1 MCGILAVIQT
11 QGSKSPTGLI
21 QAATSIARHRGPD
34 DEGYMLWSP
43 GHRPQVYAGLET
55 SVESRLAHR
64 LSDLPEAGAWRVA
77 FGHRRLSIVDLSPS
91 GHQPMIHEA
100 SGLSVVFNGEIY
112 NHIELRRELQRLGHS
127 FKSHSDTEVILVS
140 WLEWGPDCLNRF
152 NGMFAIALLDPREGC
167 IHVARDRFG
176 VKPLYWARMGNL
188 LAFASE
194 IKQIRSLPGFQP
206 RLNKSAVR
214 DYLADGLA
222 DHTQYTFDEN
232 IRQLVGGERALIR
245 VNGVEPQMEVLRWY
259 ELKGEPWRGKDEEA
273 AERFRELL
281 TDSVRLRLRADVPVG
296 SCLSGGLDSSSI
308 ACLANRLLGEG
319 GDHAGQ
325 ITVTA
330 CFEDKRFD
338 EWHYAKDVVD
348 QTGARPVRVWPSFER
363 LEDDVDR
370 FLWHLDEPCGSTSM
384 FSQWCVFGGAAGVGL
399 KVMLDGQGSDEQLA
413 GYSGGTPIALLTGI
427 IGRGAF
433 FSLAGEIIRMRR
445 AQGRFPAT
453 TVALAL
459 RNVFPAMNHFLP
471 ARHRNG
477 RATPNWLRMDA
488 PPLAETEPPHDL
500 SDALR
505 RQTLSTSLPAL
516 LRYEDRNSMAWSIE
530 SRVPFLDYRLVE
542 FVAGLPDHLKLRG
555 ATTKVVLREAMRGG
569 IPESV
574 RQRRDKMGFV
584 TPEEEW
590 VRTAGRWFRR
600 SVETAVNIFPGFF
613 EPMLVNKMFED
624 VLSGRSPFTFAL
636 WRIACLGRWASVQR
650 MTVSPLVSKE
660 NMG

>member
-1 MCGILAVIQT
+1 
-11 QGSKSPTGLI
+11 
-21 QAATSIARHRGPD
+21 
-34 DEGYMLWSP
+34 
-43 GHRPQVYAGLET
+43 
-55 SVESRLAHR
+55 
-64 LSDLPEAGAWRVA
+64 
-77 FGHRRLSIVDLSPS
+77 
-91 GHQPMIHEA
+91 
-100 SGLSVVFNGEIY
+100 
-112 NHIELRRELQRLGHS
+112 
-127 FKSHSDTEVILVS
+127 
-140 WLEWGPDCLNRF
+140 
-152 NGMFAIALLDPREGC
+152 
-167 IHVARDRFG
+167 
-176 VKPLYWARMGNL
+176 
-188 LAFASE
+188 
-194 IKQIRSLPGFQP
+194 
-206 RLNKSAVR
+206 
-214 DYLADGLA
+214 
-222 DHTQYTFDEN
+222 
-232 IRQLVGGERALIR
+232 
-245 VNGVEPQMEVLRWY
+245 
-259 ELKGEPWRGKDEEA
+259 
-273 AERFRELL
+273 
-281 TDSVRLRLRADVPVG
+281 
-296 SCLSGGLDSSSI
+296 
-308 ACLANRLLGEG
+308 
-319 GDHAGQ
+319 
-325 ITVTA
+325 
-330 CFEDKRFD
+330 
-338 EWHYAKDVVD
+338 
-348 QTGARPVRVWPSFER
+348 
-363 LEDDVDR
+363 
-370 FLWHLDEPCGSTSM
+370 
-384 FSQWCVFGGAAGVGL
+384 
-399 KVMLDGQGSDEQLA
+399 
-413 GYSGGTPIALLTGI
+413 
-427 IGRGAF
+427 
-433 FSLAGEIIRMRR
+433 
-445 AQGRFPAT
+445 
-453 TVALAL
+453 
-459 RNVFPAMNHFLP
+459 MNHFLP